1 MERVPPFGAVAGS
14 QEAKGCLEIT
24 GKGACRH
31 LLLSGRSLS
40 EAGGE
45 GNLRYLVLVL
55 AATPRAGRAPGGTHQ
70 GGSTVRGLST

>member
-55 AATPRAGRAPGGTHQ
+55 AATPRAERLGAPIREGAQFVG
-70 GGSTVRGLST
+70 